1 MAQRKYNHY
10 RDKSFS
16 RGGVRVSTK
25 QTEQHLKEL
34 GEHVLQAAKDALK
47 KGADSVVEDAKS
59 RCPVKTGALR
69 DSIKAEPNKSGTVY
83 QISADA
89 RSAPTKNRPNGFL
102 YGQIVEYSP
111 KGNNRPFLHPALDAK
126 RKEVDEGISTAI
138 KEAIRRGR

>member
-1 MAQRKYNHY
+1 MQRRKRDHY

-16 RGGVRVSTK
+16 RGGISTG

-47 KGADSVVEDAKS
+47 AGVNAVVEDAKS

-69 DSIKAEPNKSGTVY
+69 DSIKAEPNKNKTVY

-89 RSAPTKNRPNGFL
+89 KSAPTKEHPNGYL
-102 YGQIVEYSP
+102 YGQIVEFSP
-111 KGNNRPFLHPALDAK
+111 SCAHPFLYPALEAN
-126 RKEVDEGISTAI
+126 RKKVADDILTAI
-138 KEAIRRGR
+138 REAIRRGR